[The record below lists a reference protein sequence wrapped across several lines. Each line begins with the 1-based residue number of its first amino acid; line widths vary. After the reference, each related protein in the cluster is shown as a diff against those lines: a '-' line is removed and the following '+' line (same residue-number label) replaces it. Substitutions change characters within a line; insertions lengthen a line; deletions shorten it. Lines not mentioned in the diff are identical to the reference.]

1 MVSQEQESRASSLPQ
16 QMGEQL
22 SRASS
27 RPPGGAA
34 VPRGSELARDASGR
48 VQAPLRGVLMVA
60 FHFPP
65 QKGSSGLQRTL
76 RFVQHLR
83 GLGWAPTVLTANA
96 RAYAECADDHL
107 ADLPADV
114 PVLRAF
120 ALDTARHLAIRGKYL
135 GAMAL
140 PDRWWTWVV
149 PAFFTG
155 LRAIRR
161 SRPSVL
167 YSTSPIPSAQ
177 LVGWALHRAT
187 GLPWVADLRDP
198 LTGRASPATRGLR
211 HRAQAFVE
219 RCVARRAAHI
229 VFTTS
234 AARAD
239 FHSRYPTLPLAH
251 LHVVE
256 NGFDEGDFLA
266 AEALAAAEA
275 QLAHAPTAK
284 ERVACAPPVAQ
295 SSSAASLKK
304 PLVLLHSGLVSDAV
318 RTPRALL
325 QALATAL
332 PEGQFRGRPVR
343 VVFRGSQAEAEFRP
357 LTAALGL
364 EPWVVW
370 LPALP
375 YREALLEMLR
385 ADGLLLLQGEQNNPQ
400 VPAKVYEYF
409 RAGRPVLG
417 LVGEGSECT
426 RLLAAE
432 GLGTTAPLEDPV
444 AIEAA
449 LGAFLAQVVAGTA
462 PIMPAARAKV
472 FSRAG
477 RTAELATVLGV
488 AAS

>member
-1 MVSQEQESRASSLPQ
+1 
-16 QMGEQL
+16 
-22 SRASS
+22 
-27 RPPGGAA
+27 
-34 VPRGSELARDASGR
+34 
-48 VQAPLRGVLMVA
+48 
-60 FHFPP
+60 
-65 QKGSSGLQRTL
+65 
-76 RFVQHLR
+76 
-83 GLGWAPTVLTANA
+83 
-96 RAYAECADDHL
+96 
-107 ADLPADV
+107 
-114 PVLRAF
+114 
-120 ALDTARHLAIRGKYL
+120 
-135 GAMAL
+135 
-140 PDRWWTWVV
+140 
-149 PAFFTG
+149 

-161 SRPSVL
+161 SRPTVL

-198 LTGRASPATRGLR
+198 LTGRASPATRGWR

-219 RCVARRAAHI
+219 RCVAHRAAHI
-229 VFTTS
+229 VFTTA

-239 FHSRYPTLPLAH
+239 FHSRYPSLPAAR

-266 AEALAAAEA
+266 AEAQLAAERRPAATGTAVPDSAGEA
-275 QLAHAPTAK
+275 
-284 ERVACAPPVAQ
+284 
-295 SSSAASLKK
+295 AAK

-332 PEGQFRGRPVR
+332 PEGEFAGRPVR

-364 EPWVVW
+364 ERWVEW

-375 YREALLEMLR
+375 YREALQEMLR

-432 GLGTTAPLEDPV
+432 GLGSTAPLEDPA

-449 LGAFLAQVVAGTA
+449 LGTFLAQVVAGTA
-462 PIMPAARAKV
+462 PVMPAARAKV

-477 RTAELATVLGV
+477 RTAELAQVLGV

>member
-1 MVSQEQESRASSLPQ
+1 MASQDEESRASSLPQ
-16 QMGEQL
+16 QMQEQQ

-27 RPPGGAA
+27 LPQGATT
-34 VPRGSELARDASGR
+34 VSCGSELARDASCR
-48 VQAPLRGVLMVA
+48 ELSRGVLMVA

-83 GLGWAPTVLTANA
+83 GLGWAPTVLTAHE
-96 RAYAECADDHL
+96 RAYGECADDQL
-107 ADLPADV
+107 AEIPADV

-161 SRPSVL
+161 SRPAVL

-198 LTGRASPATRGLR
+198 LTGRASAATRGLR

-239 FHSRYPTLPLAH
+239 FHGRYPALPLAR

-256 NGFDEGDFLA
+256 NGYDECDFLA
-266 AEALAAAEA
+266 AEALAAAL
-275 QLAHAPTAK
+275 LAHAPAAETL
-284 ERVACAPPVAQ
+284 VARAPSVAQ
-295 SSSAASLKK
+295 SSSAAPPQK
-304 PLVLLHSGLVSDAV
+304 PLLLLHSGLVSDAV

-325 QALATAL
+325 QALAQAL
-332 PEGQFRGRPVR
+332 PEGEFDGRPVR
-343 VVFRGSQAEAEFRP
+343 VVFRGSQADATYRP

-364 EPWVVW
+364 ERWVAW
-370 LPALP
+370 RPALP
-375 YREALLEMLR
+375 YREALLEMLQ

-432 GLGTTAPLEDPV
+432 GLGATAPLEDEA
-444 AIEAA
+444 AIEVA
-449 LGAFLAQVVAGTA
+449 LGAFLAQLVAGTA
-462 PIMPAARAKV
+462 PVMPAARAKN
-472 FSRAG
+472 FSRTG
-477 RTAELATVLGV
+477 RTAELATVLGA